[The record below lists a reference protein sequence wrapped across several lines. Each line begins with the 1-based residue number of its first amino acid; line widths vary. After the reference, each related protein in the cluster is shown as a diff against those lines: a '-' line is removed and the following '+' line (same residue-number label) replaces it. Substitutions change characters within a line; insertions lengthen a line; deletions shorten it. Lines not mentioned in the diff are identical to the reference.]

1 MRTPEQELL
10 ELEQQALRRSLR
22 QVGSCQSR
30 TISLNGNEVL
40 NFGSNDYLG
49 LANHPALIAAMAEG
63 AEQWGVG
70 SGASRLITGSM
81 TPHVLLEEFIAEYK
95 GCEAALCFANGY
107 ATSVGTLTAL
117 MGKEDTIILDKL
129 SHASLIDGARM
140 SGATVRVF
148 PHNNM
153 EKLEK
158 LLISTREKSCSDAR
172 ILIVTES
179 VFSMDGNLAE
189 LEKIIALKE
198 KYGALLLLDEAHG
211 LGVYGYTGAGLTE
224 HLACGDK
231 VDIHMGTLG
240 KAAGV
245 AGGYIASN
253 RALIDLVINKARSF
267 IYSTAPPPAQ
277 AHTALA
283 ALRIIASGEGT
294 QRRETLWTNI
304 AHLAKKLDLTTPQ
317 SAIIPWHVGESESA
331 LQLSNSLLEKG
342 MFAPAIRFPT
352 VPRNTARLRITLT
365 ASHTAADID
374 TLASELDS

>member
-1 MRTPEQELL
+1 MRNPEQELL
-10 ELEQQALRRSLR
+10 ELENQSLRRSLK

-30 TISLNGNEVL
+30 TINLNGKEVL

-49 LANHPALIAAMAEG
+49 LANHPNLIEAMAEG
-63 AEQWGVG
+63 AAKWGVG

-81 TPHVLLEEFIAEYK
+81 SPHILLEKYIAQYK

-107 ATSVGTLTAL
+107 ATSVGVLTAL
-117 MGKEDTIILDKL
+117 IGKGDTIILDKL

-158 LLISTREKSCSDAR
+158 LLVSSREKSDANAR
-172 ILIVTES
+172 ILVVTES
-179 VFSMDGNLAE
+179 VFSMDGDLARLNE
-189 LEKIIALKE
+189 IISLKNQH
-198 KYGALLLLDEAHG
+198 GAMLLLDEAHG
-211 LGVYGYTGAGLTE
+211 LGVYGNTGAGLAE
-224 HLACGDK
+224 HLHCSDQ

-253 RALIDLVINKARSF
+253 RPLIDLVINKARSF

-277 AHTALA
+277 AFTALK
-283 ALRIIASGEGT
+283 ALQLIASEAGA
-294 QRRETLWTNI
+294 QRRETLWQRI
-304 AHLAKKLDLTTPQ
+304 QLLEKKLNLPEQ
-317 SAIIPWHVGESESA
+317 HSAIIPWHVGASEEA
-331 LQLSNSLLEKG
+331 LKLSSFLLEKG

-365 ASHTAADID
+365 ASHTEEDVTSLAAG
-374 TLASELDS
+374 LSV